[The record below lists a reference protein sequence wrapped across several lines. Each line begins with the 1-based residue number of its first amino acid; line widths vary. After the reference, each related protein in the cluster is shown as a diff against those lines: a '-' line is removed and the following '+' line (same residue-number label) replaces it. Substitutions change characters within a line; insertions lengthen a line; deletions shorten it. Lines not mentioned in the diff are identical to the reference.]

1 MRRLFALGVI
11 ALVDGT
17 LALANAYG
25 LQLLAVTIVVAG
37 IVVTGM
43 YVWRGQ
49 KRHRRHRQWF
59 KEG

>member
-1 MRRLFALGVI
+1 MFALGVI

-25 LQLLAVTIVVAG
+25 LQLLAVTIVVAS

-49 KRHRRHRQWF
+49 KRHRRHRRWF
-59 KEG
+59 EEG